1 MVARLYV
8 KKTRTNYF
16 GLGKKKEEKEL
27 ILVEERQ
34 LAFHVHT
41 STKEIDL
48 CWEKKKEKEG
58 EKQ

>member
-16 GLGKKKEEKEL
+16 GFGKKKEEEKEH
-27 ILVEERQ
+27 IWVEEQQ
-34 LAFHVHT
+34 LAFRIHT

-48 CWEKKKEKEG
+48 C
-58 EKQ
+58 